1 MNQDLTTIILLSVFI
16 LSGLGI
22 IAVIIWLLRTNT
34 QSRFSGRV
42 DTFVGASDDFSS
54 TKVETNLKGIYTQ
67 TDRFE
72 GFRGKVNN
80 FFAVFSSENLKMR
93 ISSAYWPISDVEFI
107 VIRFIATIVGLAVGW
122 AIPRNIIGGIALGSL
137 MYLIPGIVL
146 DRAIANRRKQFS
158 IQLLDVLVLIKG
170 AVMAGYSLP
179 QALDLAVKEVD
190 PPASEEFGRVLREI
204 RFGFPMDQAL
214 INLGSR
220 MENDDLQLVVTA
232 IVVNAQVGG
241 NLSTVLEAAIDT
253 IRERIHL
260 FGEIRSLTSY
270 ARYVGNVI
278 SLLPFVT
285 ALIIFMLSPDYFDT
299 LKTSIITQLIF
310 VLAFIG
316 VILGNIVI
324 RKIVQIKV

>member
-1 MNQDLTTIILLSVFI
+1 M
-16 LSGLGI
+16 
-22 IAVIIWLLRTNT
+22 NT
-34 QSRFSGRV
+34 QSRFNGRV
-42 DTFVGASDDFSS
+42 DTFVGTSDEITPAISEVRS
-54 TKVETNLKGIYTQ
+54 KGIYTQ
-67 TDRFE
+67 TERFE
-72 GFRGKVNN
+72 GFRGKVND
-80 FFAVFSSENLKMR
+80 FFGVFSSDNLKIRM
-93 ISSAYWPISDVEFI
+93 SSAYWPISDVEFI
-107 VIRFIATIVGLAVGW
+107 IIRFVATLVGLAVGW
-122 AIPRNIIGGIALGSL
+122 AIPRNIIGGIALGAL
-137 MYLIPGIVL
+137 MYLIPGIIL
-146 DRAIANRRKQFS
+146 DRSIANRRKQFS

-170 AVMAGYSLP
+170 AVLAGYSLP

-214 INLGSR
+214 LNLGSR

-241 NLSTVLEAAIDT
+241 NLSTVLESAIDT

-278 SLLPFVT
+278 SLLPFIT

-299 LKTSIITQLIF
+299 LNTSIITQVIF
-310 VLAFIG
+310 ILAFVG